1 MLDIIKSMIV
11 VAEVNHDYDQLENIR
26 ELIYKLADTWNCPR
40 NWRDIG
46 EILAKEYDSDSEIY
60 NTLSLWNYID
70 EED

>member
-1 MLDIIKSMIV
+1 MLEIIKSMIV

-26 ELIYKLADTWNCPR
+26 ELIYKLANTWNCPS

-60 NTLSLWNYID
+60 NKLSLWNYID